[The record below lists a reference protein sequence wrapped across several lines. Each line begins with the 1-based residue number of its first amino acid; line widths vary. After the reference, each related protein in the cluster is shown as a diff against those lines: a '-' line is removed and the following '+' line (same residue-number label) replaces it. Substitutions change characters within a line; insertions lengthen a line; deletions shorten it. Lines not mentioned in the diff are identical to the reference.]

1 MSHFVS
7 GWSPAVSGN
16 VCKHT
21 NPPTHTH
28 KNSGHKYK
36 MQEVVYS
43 ERWADRGVEVTPTHC
58 VVVCV
63 V

>member
-1 MSHFVS
+1 M
-7 GWSPAVSGN
+7 SGN